1 MGTTRKGKNYFHR
14 KHWYSH
20 FSLVFTFQSGMHT
33 VIVVRDFIINCLVF
47 SSPVSDEKKN
57 NLFDHFTTIN
67 KNIDNAYLNNFSKV
81 DNFTFTK
88 LHHQKMYNYRSCY
101 YFHR

>member
-20 FSLVFTFQSGMHT
+20 FSLHT
-33 VIVVRDFIINCLVF
+33 VIVVRDFIINMWGIVWFLAHLYLMK
-47 SSPVSDEKKN
+47 KKN
-57 NLFDHFTTIN
+57 NLFDHSNTIN
-67 KNIDNAYLNNFSKV
+67 KNIDNAYLNNFLKV

-88 LHHQKMYNYRSCY
+88 IHHQKMYNYRSC
-101 YFHR
+101 